1 MTDRIKSNQSYNAY
15 YSLYRISANNCNHC
29 LGRKRIIIIIIYDH
43 HTHQSACLDILGRKK
58 SYPSPGRIVH
68 MLRSKGST
76 YKRKNPQVISVKHT
90 LHSFFLLI
98 KYDALRYLSGCGQPL
113 RDNLQ
118 YSIEH
123 CTNILFRKK
132 RSKKCSTLNSC
143 FSTDFHRKIVKF
155 CTKLS

>member
-76 YKRKNPQVISVKHT
+76 YKRKEPPGDKCETYITQ
-90 LHSFFLLI
+90 FFLLI

-123 CTNILFRKK
+123 CTLRFRKK
-132 RSKKCSTLNSC
+132 MFNFELLFLHG
-143 FSTDFHRKIVKF
+143 FSLKNREILHKAVLTPQE
-155 CTKLS
+155 